1 MLELV
6 YMILFGIIFLS
17 LFALELYTIGKISDK
32 ITEYVNNHK
41 DSKEEKEEE

>member
-1 MLELV
+1 MLELI
-6 YMILFGIIFLS
+6 YMILFGVIFLS

-41 DSKEEKEEE
+41 DSKEKEEK